1 MSSNCEIPQRTA
13 LATYKVTVAAGTSVV
28 SSIGAAIGSTPFLA
42 DEVAG
47 GFPSREYRCA
57 FESCNVLNGRNVVM
71 NALFGLPG
79 KYRHA
84 DWDGYGAEPLS
95 ESAWKC
101 ACTFAWAMPVTM
113 EAADVGVDA
122 DGDVTF
128 EWFHS
133 KDEQCLLTFSSDG
146 KVYCNVKSG
155 ESRTVAVRLAHETD
169 KIIKIVCEV
178 ANV

>member
-1 MSSNCEIPQRTA
+1 MSLRREKSQHA
-13 LATYKVTVAAGTSVV
+13 AFATCKATVATGTSVV
-28 SSIGAAIGSTPFLA
+28 SSFGAAMAGATSLA
-42 DEVAG
+42 DQAMDGV
-47 GFPSREYRCA
+47 PPYKYSST
-57 FESCNVLNGRNVVM
+57 FESCNVLNGKNIVL
-71 NALFGLPG
+71 NSLFGLRG
-79 KYRHA
+79 KFSHS

-95 ESAWKC
+95 ETAWEC
-101 ACTFAWAMPVTM
+101 ACSFTWAMPVTM
-113 EAADVGVDA
+113 EAADVGVDS

-169 KIIKIVCEV
+169 NIIKIVCEV